1 LYSDASI
8 GNNIKIWVVK
18 LIELEQDLN
27 VIADDAAD
35 ILNQFCQWQRD
46 YNIPETYDAAVL
58 LTR

>member
-1 LYSDASI
+1 
-8 GNNIKIWVVK
+8 VK